1 MDNNQTPEQRLH
13 LIFMSVGTLN
23 ALLGTAIMSIYFG
36 LLPVNISYF
45 NIPNWVVGILGVT
58 WFLSGVG
65 VVAFA
70 AMRVNK

>member
-1 MDNNQTPEQRLH
+1 MNNNQTPEQRLH

-23 ALLGTAIMSIYFG
+23 VLLGAAIMLIYFG
-36 LLPVNISYF
+36 LLPSNISYF

-65 VVAFA
+65 VIVFA
-70 AMRVNK
+70 ALRVNK